1 MHNNEQPP
9 PIPLNSLAGKCSRN
23 ATCDLSLV
31 RAGGSVSTEKSSGAE
46 TGGESDLV
54 LTPAQRQ
61 TSVGAEKMLHSANSG
76 MIVERTVQV
85 RGEFHSESRRFA
97 RELAE
102 YINTRYQEV
111 AGVFVYEETFGTKDL
126 IHWLIHLKSMDHYE
140 TMVRMGSRDEDYRA
154 LFGREWVPEEKG
166 GGGWARMVLDG
177 TLRETVL
184 LPQFWGMYGT
194 HVDGE
199 TERQSEVYRRQ
210 GAEVT
215 LPPAR
220 HQTTQ
225 PDELLLHSG
234 NAGILIHRTAEILYD
249 FRSEARQFAREA
261 AEAINDN
268 LAGEATVLLYEEAFG
283 PMDRIHWLIHM
294 KSLSTYQRLLQLH
307 VQNESVRDIFFR
319 ERAPEKGGVT
329 WARMFT
335 QGSYLDT
342 ALTPHHWGLY
352 ATGDQADE
360 TVVTG
365 GEGEAS

>member
-1 MHNNEQPP
+1 M
-9 PIPLNSLAGKCSRN
+9 SAK
-23 ATCDLSLV
+23 
-31 RAGGSVSTEKSSGAE
+31 KSSGAE
-46 TGGESDLV
+46 RVDASDPV
-54 LTPAQRQ
+54 IPPAQYQ
-61 TSVGAEKMLHSANSG
+61 TSVSAEKLLHSANSG
-76 MIVERTVQV
+76 MIVERTAQV
-85 RGEFHSESRRFA
+85 RSEFHSESRRFA

-102 YINTRYQEV
+102 YINTRYQEI

-126 IHWLIHLKSMDHYE
+126 VHWLIHLESMDQYE
-140 TMVRMGSRDEDYRA
+140 TLVRMGSLDEGYRE
-154 LFGREWVPEEKG
+154 LFGRQWIADEKG
-166 GGGWARMVLDG
+166 GGGWHRMFLDG

-194 HVDGE
+194 RADGE
-199 TERQSEVYRRQ
+199 LERQSEVYQQQ
-210 GAEVT
+210 GTEVV

-225 PDELLLHSG
+225 PDDLLLHSG

-294 KSLSTYQRLLQLH
+294 RSLSTYQRLLQLH

-329 WARMFT
+329 WAKMFV

-352 ATGDQADE
+352 ATERQTGQSAG
-360 TVVTG
+360 TAPG
-365 GEGEAS
+365 GEGASR